1 MEKRFREYL
10 KHFEKMDYDVLSDE
24 EIRDEKTNLQLK
36 TSVLHQEMV
45 RLLVMIMGL
54 LVCGCIFL
62 SMGLSTGSII
72 GYICSAVM
80 ILGMLYFII
89 QYRAI
94 GTIMKKLDAFVDKLT
109 ML

>member
-24 EIRDEKTNLQLK
+24 EIQDEKTNLQLK
-36 TSVLHQEMV
+36 TAVLHQEMV

-62 SMGLSTGSII
+62 SMGLSTGNII

-80 ILGMLYFII
+80 ILLMLYFIM

-94 GTIMKKLDAFVDKLT
+94 GAVMKKLDAFVDKLT
-109 ML
+109 LL